1 MDADGRGCHAGTG
14 KEDVMATKKHIRV
27 DPDSA
32 VVDPSPPDLLSLSGR
47 LLAEVNRE
55 LDARFMELPEDVRAL
70 LVQKG
75 ALTQMVIR
83 ELTRLI
89 DQAAAKA
96 EKHDDLLD
104 KCEGW
109 LEDFFLPLQAQ
120 SDGKPVAKSIYLK
133 DLENMIEEFRRV
145 LEEREG

>member
-1 MDADGRGCHAGTG
+1 MTN
-14 KEDVMATKKHIRV
+14 KEVEV
-27 DPDSA
+27 QQDS
-32 VVDPSPPDLLSLSGR
+32 DDLLRLSSQ
-47 LLAEVNRE
+47 LLIEINRE
-55 LDARFMELPEDVRAL
+55 LDARFMDLPEDVRAL

-75 ALTQMVIR
+75 ALTQTIIR

-89 DQAAAKA
+89 EQAAGKA

-133 DLENMIEEFRRV
+133 DLELMIEEFKRV

>member
-1 MDADGRGCHAGTG
+1 MNH
-14 KEDVMATKKHIRV
+14 KKATHRSTPSPAESHV
-27 DPDSA
+27 DPETS
-32 VVDPSPPDLLSLSGR
+32 DLLSVSGT

-55 LDARFMELPEDVRAL
+55 LDARFMELPEDMRAL

-75 ALTQMVIR
+75 ALTQTVIR

-96 EKHDDLLD
+96 AKHDDLLD
-104 KCEGW
+104 KCETW

-133 DLENMIEEFRRV
+133 DLEDMIQEFKRV

>member
-1 MDADGRGCHAGTG
+1 MTQKG
-14 KEDVMATKKHIRV
+14 DVL
-27 DPDSA
+27 DLCG
-32 VVDPSPPDLLSLSGR
+32 DLLQ
-47 LLAEVNRE
+47 EINRE
-55 LDARFMELPEDVRAL
+55 LDDRFMDLPEDVRAL

-75 ALTQMVIR
+75 ALTQMIIR

-89 DQAAAKA
+89 EQAAQKA

-109 LEDFFLPLQAQ
+109 LENFFMPLQAQ
-120 SDGKPVAKSIYLK
+120 SDGKPVAKSIYLS
-133 DLENMIEEFRRV
+133 DLESMIEEFQRV